1 MPVTYTPINK
11 CAPGMWPMNYAAR
24 LVKGAT
30 DVMFAI
36 GTDDRKGARA
46 RLDDL
51 EVSIKMLRESLNQ
64 MAIADE
70 TAAGIP
76 DD

>member
-1 MPVTYTPINK
+1 MSVTYTPINK

-36 GTDDRKGARA
+36 GIDNRNDARA

-51 EVSIKMLRESLNQ
+51 EVSIKMLRDSLDQ

-70 TAAGIP
+70 SAAGIP

>member
-11 CAPGMWPMNYAAR
+11 CAPGMWPMNYAAS

-30 DVMFAI
+30 EVMFAI
-36 GTDDRKGARA
+36 GTDDPKGARS

-51 EVSIKMLRESLNQ
+51 AE
-64 MAIADE
+64 
-70 TAAGIP
+70 
-76 DD
+76 

>member
-1 MPVTYTPINK
+1 
-11 CAPGMWPMNYAAR
+11 MNYAAR

-30 DVMFAI
+30 EVMFAI
-36 GTDDRKGARA
+36 GIDDPKGARS

-51 EVSIKMLRESLNQ
+51 ELSIKLLRGSLDQ

-70 TAAGIP
+70 AAAGIP

>member
-11 CAPGMWPMNYAAR
+11 CAPGMWPMNYAAS

-30 DVMFAI
+30 EVMFAI
-36 GTDDRKGARA
+36 GTDYPKGARS

-51 EVSIKMLRESLNQ
+51 ELSIKLLRGSLDQ

-76 DD
+76 ND

>member
-1 MPVTYTPINK
+1 
-11 CAPGMWPMNYAAR
+11 MNYAAK

-36 GTDDRKGARA
+36 GTDDPKDART

-51 EVSIKMLRESLNQ
+51 DVSIKLLRDIPDQ

>member
-36 GTDDRKGARA
+36 GVDDPKAARA
-46 RLDDL
+46 RLGDL
-51 EVSIKMLRESLNQ
+51 EVSIKLLRESLDE

>member
-11 CAPGMWPMNYAAR
+11 HGAGMWPMNYAAR

-30 DVMFAI
+30 DVMYAI
-36 GTDDRKGARA
+36 GTDDPKGARD
-46 RLDDL
+46 RLNDL
-51 EVSIKMLRESLNQ
+51 EVSIKLLRDSLDK
-64 MAIADE
+64 MATADE